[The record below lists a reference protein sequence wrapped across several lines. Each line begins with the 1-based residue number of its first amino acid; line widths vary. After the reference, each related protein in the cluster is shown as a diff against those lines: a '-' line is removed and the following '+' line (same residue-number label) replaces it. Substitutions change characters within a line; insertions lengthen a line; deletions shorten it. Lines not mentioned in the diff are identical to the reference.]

1 VRFHTLAQ
9 RVFSTPWLQRRLV
22 RPADYSRRSAIF
34 FAADIGSTSLAE
46 IVSDHDR
53 KLSDSLS
60 SSIMPVRPVVNRRVR
75 STGGK
80 WELTAAA
87 AVRAFLEEPRRFQAR
102 TAASMRADP
111 KLAEQ
116 ASPETIEHSRLP
128 IAALDRRLLH
138 PSFLTIAMAKR
149 KGGWPL

>member
-1 VRFHTLAQ
+1 MPSKEHIALWREGVRRA
-9 RVFSTPWLQRRLV
+9 RVFGRYPALLV
-22 RPADYSRRSAIF
+22 
-34 FAADIGSTSLAE
+34 SLHIAPFRFTAE
-46 IVSDHDR
+46 R
-53 KLSDSLS
+53 
-60 SSIMPVRPVVNRRVR
+60 
-75 STGGK
+75 
-80 WELTAAA
+80 
-87 AVRAFLEEPRRFQAR
+87 VRAFLDEPHRFQAR

-116 ASPETIEHSRLP
+116 ASPETIEHNRLS